1 MYLYRLE
8 ADTSAGPYTIIITAE
23 GEEKAFAAAEE
34 HLQRQV
40 LPAPAIMELLI
51 VEKKRIAPGAG
62 YVVATGGEPRS

>member
-8 ADTSAGPYTIIITAE
+8 ADTSAGPFTIIIAAD

-40 LPAPAIMELLI
+40 LPAPTITELTI
-51 VEKKRIAPGAG
+51 VEKKRLVPGAG
-62 YVVATGGEPRS
+62 YVAAISEPR

>member
-8 ADTSAGPYTIIITAE
+8 ADTSAGPFTIVIAAD

-40 LPAPAIMELLI
+40 LPAPTITELTI
-51 VEKKRIAPGAG
+51 VEKKRLVPGAG
-62 YVVATGGEPRS
+62 YVVAISEPR